1 LAEAKYAELVA
12 PFILEF
18 IFDECGAQA
27 SANSDGVWQMTMKS
41 SNLNHAAATTPD
53 VASSLEQMN
62 N

>member
-1 LAEAKYAELVA
+1 MAEAKYAKLVA

-53 VASSLEQMN
+53 VALY
-62 N
+62 